1 MNDRYHEAALRIHE
15 SLPVFDGHNDLPWA
29 IRERDESSL
38 DAADPNH
45 ALPGY
50 HTDVPRL
57 LTGGVGAQFW
67 SVYVPADSET
77 PLQDTLEQ
85 IALTHAMI
93 DRCPD
98 LELALTADDVERIR
112 SEGKVASLL
121 GAEGG
126 HSIEGSLDTLRDL
139 FSRGVRY
146 MTLTHNST
154 LDWADSATDEAIH
167 GGLNSF
173 GRDVVRAMNDLGM
186 LVDIS
191 HVSPDTMRDA
201 LAESRAPVIASHSS
215 AFTLAAHPRN
225 VPDDVLALVRDNGG
239 VVMVNFYS
247 AFVKPEAPETATLSD
262 VVDHI
267 EHVAAVAGVDHAGLG
282 SDFDG
287 VDLLPEGLEDVSRF
301 PAITAELLCRG
312 WTEPDVRK
320 VLGENALRVLRA
332 AEQAAT

>member
-1 MNDRYHEAALRIHE
+1 MSDRYDEAADRIHQ

-29 IRERDESSL
+29 IRERDGSSL

-45 ALPGY
+45 SLPDY

-57 LTGGVGAQFW
+57 LAGGVGAQFW
-67 SVYVPADSET
+67 SVYVPADSEA
-77 PLQDTLEQ
+77 PLRDTLEQ
-85 IALTHAMI
+85 ITLTREMI

-98 LELALTADDVERIR
+98 LELALTGDDVDRIR
-112 SEGKVASLL
+112 GEHRIASLL

-139 FSRGVRY
+139 FSLGVRY

-154 LDWADSATDEAIH
+154 LDWADSATDDAVH
-167 GGLNSF
+167 GGLNEF
-173 GRDVVRAMNDLGM
+173 GRQVVREMNDLGM

-201 LAESRAPVIASHSS
+201 IAVSRAPVIASHSS

-225 VPDDVLALVRDNGG
+225 MPDEVLEMVRDNGG

-247 AFVKPEAPETATLSD
+247 AFVKPEAPESATLFD

-267 EHVAAVAGVDHAGLG
+267 EHIAGVAGVDHVGLG

-287 VDLLPEGLEDVSRF
+287 VDMLPEGLEDVSRF
-301 PAITAELLCRG
+301 PAITAELLRRG
-312 WTEPDVRK
+312 WTEPDARK
-320 VLGENALRVLRA
+320 VLGENALRTLRS
-332 AEQAAT
+332 AEHTAT